1 MTSQPHPNPHPQ
13 PMPPHLPFSRP
24 SISEE
29 AIADVVA
36 VLRSGWIT
44 SGPKVQ
50 QFERDFAAATG
61 AAYAVAV
68 TSGTAG
74 LDLIVQSLRL
84 APGDEVITPSINWVS
99 GPNMIELHGG
109 TTVFCE
115 IDPTTLQADPAS
127 VRSLITERTRAIMPV
142 HFAGMPCDLT
152 ALRTLVAGTAI
163 MLIEDAAHAAGA
175 SHAGA
180 PIGRDSDA
188 AVFSFHPTKNL
199 TTAEGGMV
207 VCREAATAEAL
218 RLGRFHG
225 IRKDAWKHFGRS
237 GRDQYAVI
245 TPGRKYNLT
254 DIQAQ
259 LGIHQLRELPLA
271 NARRAALAGLYHR
284 RLQGIGILEL
294 LAPPAANDVHAWHI
308 FVVLLRL
315 ERLRG
320 GRDAVVARL
329 EELGIGTALHFPAVH
344 SQTYYVQKYPA
355 VRLPHSEAVSPRLLS
370 IPLFPGMADSDVER
384 VAEAFELIAQEQGL

>member
-1 MTSQPHPNPHPQ
+1 MNAHPHPQ
-13 PMPPHLPFSRP
+13 PMQPHLPFSRP
-24 SISEE
+24 TISEE
-29 AIADVVA
+29 AIAEVVE

-61 AAYAVAV
+61 AAHAVAV

-74 LDLIVQSLRL
+74 LDLILQTLRL

-99 GPNMIELHGG
+99 GPNLIELHGG

-127 VRSLITERTRAIMPV
+127 VRTLITSRTRAIMPV
-142 HFAGMPCDLT
+142 HFAGMPCDLS
-152 ALRTLVAGTAI
+152 ALRALAAGTGI

-175 SHAGA
+175 SQQGV
-180 PIGRDSDA
+180 PIGHASDA

-207 VCREAATAEAL
+207 VCREPATAEAL

-245 TPGRKYNLT
+245 EPGRKYNLT
-254 DIQAQ
+254 DIQAA
-259 LGIHQLRELPLA
+259 LGIHQLRDLPSA
-271 NARRAALAGLYHR
+271 NARRAELAGLYQG
-284 RLQGIGILEL
+284 RLRGIGILEL
-294 LAPPAANDVHAWHI
+294 LAPPAAADVHSWHI

-329 EELGIGTALHFPAVH
+329 EALGIGTALHFPAVH

-355 VRLPHSEAVSPRLLS
+355 VRLPHSEAVSARLLS

-384 VAEAFELIAQEQGL
+384 VAQAFELIDKEQGI